1 MTNLK
6 LSRSV
11 INSKDLRIFP
21 ALEKVSLEG
30 TYYVVTKCQAGFPI
44 VSTIV
49 AKSPYEV
56 FSRKVRGAIM
66 SISFKIGDNFNT
78 VLYARMGKK
87 VWIAEELA
95 REITV
100 GDINDG
106 SAMSKTAL
114 YNYEQYKH
122 VNAKTWADK
131 VFVENIK
138 EEVAA

>member
-6 LSRSV
+6 LSSSV
-11 INSKDLRIFP
+11 INSRDLHILP
-21 ALEKVSLEG
+21 GLEGLSLEG
-30 TYYVVTKCQAGFPI
+30 TYHVVTKCKAGFPI
-44 VSTIV
+44 VDTIQ

-66 SISFKIGDNFNT
+66 NISFRVEDKFSAT
-78 VLYARMGKK
+78 LYARAGKK

-95 REITV
+95 RDITV

-106 SAMSKTAL
+106 AVMSRTSL